1 MPLNVKRFCTL
12 VLLIFAVSVLTFA
25 QTSGDVMRERVAKA
39 KAFIA
44 IRNYNA
50 AIYEL
55 ENIRRETSDSTVNGV
70 INVLLV
76 NSFLEQG
83 DYKRAQDF
91 LTELSKS
98 KKQGAAANYFAAAG
112 QVVKGTR
119 NQIERYRAF
128 GLSIT
133 DRDLPKD
140 AVSDVDKM
148 RQTLEIV
155 VEQTKVLSKDK
166 TQTSNAMALMEE
178 ATNARSSLARDDF
191 DANRWK
197 NETAD
202 AREDL
207 ANSRTVV
214 VNAVDDPPTQP
225 PPANNVAANMPTP
238 SNNIVANLPQP
249 NPNTTQTPIL
259 QPVLVSVE
267 KTNVAKTDATE
278 KPIVTGTA
286 SEEVKKTNE
295 AAAAALENS
304 DKTTPPTRTRRVENS
319 EKETVA
325 NQKENK
331 TETPTA
337 VAQTV
342 APNNDATKNDSP
354 LAVGS
359 LIGYATEKA
368 NPVYPPTARNMRM
381 TGVVKVELVIDEN
394 GKVAEVQNT
403 SGPPMLQRAATDA
416 VRKWKFKPFIRGG
429 LATKATGF
437 VNFNFSL

>member
-1 MPLNVKRFCTL
+1 MPLTVKKFCTL
-12 VLLIFAVSVLTFA
+12 VLLIFAVSILTFA

-98 KKQGAAANYFAAAG
+98 KKQGAAAHYFVAAG

-119 NQIERYRAF
+119 NQIERYRAL

-133 DRDLPKD
+133 DRNLPKD
-140 AVSDVDKM
+140 AVGDVDKM

-155 VEQTKVLSKDK
+155 VEQTKILSKDK

-178 ATNARSSLARDDF
+178 ATNTRSSLARDDF

-207 ANSRTVV
+207 ANSRSVV
-214 VNAVDDPPTQP
+214 VNAVADAPTQP
-225 PPANNVAANMPTP
+225 TPTNNVAAN
-238 SNNIVANLPQP
+238 LPQSA
-249 NPNTTQTPIL
+249 PNTTQSPIL
-259 QPVLVSVE
+259 QPVLVSTE
-267 KTNVAKTDATE
+267 KTNIAKTDATE
-278 KPIVTGTA
+278 KPLVTGTA
-286 SEEVKKTNE
+286 SEEIKKTNE
-295 AAAAALENS
+295 ATTAALENS
-304 DKTTPPTRTRRVENS
+304 DKAIMPTRTRRVENS
-319 EKETVA
+319 EKETAA

-331 TETPTA
+331 IETPPVATQTA
-337 VAQTV
+337 
-342 APNNDATKNDSP
+342 APNDDASKNDSP

-359 LIGYATEKA
+359 LIAYATEKA

-381 TGVVKVELVIDEN
+381 TGVVKVELVIDET
-394 GKVAEVQNT
+394 GKVAQVQNT

-416 VRKWKFKPFIRGG
+416 VRKWKFKPFTRGG